1 MKNLNTSFFNIMLNY
16 FSLEAGLQGI
26 AKNNSIEQKNQCR
39 NSCDIEAYASVKNHR
54 RENV

>member
-1 MKNLNTSFFNIMLNY
+1 MLY
-16 FSLEAGLQGI
+16 YSSLEAGLQGV

-39 NSCDIEAYASVKNHR
+39 NSCDIDACASVKNYR